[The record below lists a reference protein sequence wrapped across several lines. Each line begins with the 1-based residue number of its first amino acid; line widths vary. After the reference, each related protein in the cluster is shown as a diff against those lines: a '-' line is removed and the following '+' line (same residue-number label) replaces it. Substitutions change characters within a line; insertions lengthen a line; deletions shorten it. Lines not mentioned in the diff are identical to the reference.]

1 MKIIDYIM
9 FDLTC
14 EMPRALIKEGWQP
27 YGSPYI
33 DKNGHDC
40 QAMVK
45 YATQEDTS
53 ECDCETLVHNAEV
66 YIKRIETILEENERL
81 GLRLDALSKEN
92 AVLEFRLSEIAKESY
107 KIIQENQN
115 LLHLITECS
124 RCMPKASEL

>member
-45 YATQEDTS
+45 YEEKEVFLAGMPCPPIKMDIEDQAF
-53 ECDCETLVHNAEV
+53 LNEV
-66 YIKRIETILEENERL
+66 ITENERL
-81 GLRLDALSKEN
+81 KESNEALE
-92 AVLEFRLSEIAKESY
+92 LRLSELAKESY
-107 KIIQENQN
+107 KVINKNQK

-124 RCMPKASEL
+124 RCMSKASEL